1 MFYFVLG
8 FLQVALIS
16 FQSRNYAQGRYIAS
30 SITSMLIAT
39 LWWSMVHSIST
50 TQVDVW
56 DGVGYVIGNS
66 LGGVFGIW
74 LHQKMSSRKKDE

>member
-16 FQSRNYAQGRYIAS
+16 FQSRNYAQARYTAS
-30 SITSMLIAT
+30 FITSLLIAVV
-39 LWWSMVHSIST
+39 WWSMVHSIST
-50 TQVDVW
+50 SDVDYY
-56 DGVGYVIGNS
+56 DGVGYAIGNA

-74 LHQKMSSRKKDE
+74 LHQKMSSRKSD

>member
-30 SITSMLIAT
+30 FITSLLIACV
-39 LWWSMVHSIST
+39 WWSMVHSISKSE
-50 TQVDVW
+50 VDML
-56 DGVGYVIGNS
+56 DGIGYIIGNA

>member
-30 SITSMLIAT
+30 FITSLLIACV
-39 LWWSMVHSIST
+39 WWSMVHSIST
-50 TQVDVW
+50 SSVDW
-56 DGVGYVIGNS
+56 GDGAGYIIGNA

-74 LHQKMSSRKKDE
+74 LHTKMSSRKKDE